1 MSRIVTQ
8 VLRSGLADLAPARL
22 PGADETLRCACR
34 SALERLWNRRD
45 ALARSLQ
52 ALPTADAA
60 EGCRTP
66 PRTARVQTGQ
76 ERSVVE
82 LDAAAS
88 LVALVLRSGRLSA
101 QPANTPAAD
110 DAHWE
115 HCPRC
120 WAMALCRVVQ
130 IASPEHAVRIELM
143 RIAARLLCPHF
154 VDAGRRPR
162 FDGDTRRRDG
172 DVQDKQDTA
181 KNTRVPLHRVP
192 SVQGEGARQRP
203 AGRRI
208 WGVACL
214 CLSACLLA
222 LLLGCGGHGGTSSP
236 ATPAA
241 PAEPSAFTSISTHTP
256 CRL

>member
-1 MSRIVTQ
+1 MDFAPFASRRQGGPPRPELSRIVTQ
-8 VLRSGLADLAPARL
+8 VLQSGLAELATARL

-45 ALARSLQ
+45 ALARSLR
-52 ALPTADAA
+52 APPKADAA

-66 PRTARVQTGQ
+66 PRVQTRQ

-82 LDAAAS
+82 LDAATS

-101 QPANTPAAD
+101 QPANAPAAD

-115 HCPRC
+115 LCPRC
-120 WAMALCRVVQ
+120 WAMALYRVVK

-154 VDAGRRPR
+154 IDACRRPK
-162 FDGDTRRRDG
+162 FDGDRRRRNG
-172 DVQDKQDTA
+172 DVQDKQDPA
-181 KNTRVPLHRVP
+181 KNTEMPRH
-192 SVQGEGARQRP
+192 
-203 AGRRI
+203 I

-222 LLLGCGGHGGTSSP
+222 LLPGCGGHGGTSSP

-241 PAEPSAFTSISTHTP
+241 SAEPSAFTSISTHTP